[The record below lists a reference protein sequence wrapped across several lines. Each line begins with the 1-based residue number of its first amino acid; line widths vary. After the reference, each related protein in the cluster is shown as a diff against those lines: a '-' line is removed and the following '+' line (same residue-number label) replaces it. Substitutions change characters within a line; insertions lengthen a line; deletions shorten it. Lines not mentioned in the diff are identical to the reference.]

1 MTRLALTL
9 AAVLMAQVTVSHVAL
24 AQDFSNVRS
33 GMLLGIYT
41 SPGYGGMRVSSLI
54 PGYSAEGRLYPGD
67 VLLRVAV
74 DQNQVYRVR
83 SLYEMENAKM
93 MIGPNREAALEIW
106 RPNQGVIYAWVEFT
120 PLYGPAAA
128 ATAAYGAAPTYGSA
142 PAPAQR
148 SYAAQ
153 FRMESEKSGARALFQ
168 GKPSGGYPSQGGN
181 AGGFPGKPATPK
193 FPNVK
198 VPQVKLPHLGHVDP
212 SRLFNR

>member
-9 AAVLMAQVTVSHVAL
+9 AAVLMAQAIASQVAL

-41 SPGYGGMRVSSLI
+41 SPGYGGMQVSSLI

-83 SLYEMENAKM
+83 SLYEMENAKSS
-93 MIGPNREAALEIW
+93 IGPNREAALEIW

-120 PLYGPAAA
+120 PLYGPSAA
-128 ATAAYGAAPTYGSA
+128 ATAAYGAT
-142 PAPAQR
+142 APAQK

-168 GKPSGGYPSQGGN
+168 GKPSGGYPSQGGKGN
-181 AGGFPGKPATPK
+181 AGNFPGKSVPPQ
-193 FPNVK
+193 FPNIK
-198 VPQVKLPHLGHVDP
+198 VPQVKLPNLGHVDP

>member
-9 AAVLMAQVTVSHVAL
+9 ATVLFAQLTVSQVAV

-41 SPGYGGMRVSSLI
+41 TPGYGGMQVSSLI
-54 PGYSAEGRLYPGD
+54 PGYSAEGRLFPRD
-67 VLLRVAV
+67 VLPRVAV

-128 ATAAYGAAPTYGSA
+128 ALLTFAV
-142 PAPAQR
+142 
-148 SYAAQ
+148 
-153 FRMESEKSGARALFQ
+153 ESR
-168 GKPSGGYPSQGGN
+168 
-181 AGGFPGKPATPK
+181 
-193 FPNVK
+193 
-198 VPQVKLPHLGHVDP
+198 
-212 SRLFNR
+212 

>member
-1 MTRLALTL
+1 MMTRLALTL
-9 AAVLMAQVTVSHVAL
+9 ATVLFAQLTVSQVAV

-41 SPGYGGMRVSSLI
+41 TPGYGGMQVSSLI
-54 PGYSAEGRLYPGD
+54 PGYSAEGRLFPGD

-128 ATAAYGAAPTYGSA
+128 ATAAYGAAP
-142 PAPAQR
+142 AQR
-148 SYAAQ
+148 SYSAR
-153 FRMESEKSGARALFQ
+153 FKMESEKSGARALFQ
-168 GKPSGGYPSQGGN
+168 GKPSGGLPSHGGN
-181 AGGFPGKPATPK
+181 SATPK
-193 FPNVK
+193 FPNTNP
-198 VPQVKLPHLGHVDP
+198 PQMKLPHLGHFDP

>member
-9 AAVLMAQVTVSHVAL
+9 AAVLMAQAIVSDVTL

-41 SPGYGGMRVSSLI
+41 SPAYGGMQVSSLI

-83 SLYEMENAKM
+83 SLYEMEDAKM

-120 PLYGPAAA
+120 PLYGPSAAA
-128 ATAAYGAAPTYGSA
+128 PAYGAAAPT
-142 PAPAQR
+142 QR
-148 SYAAQ
+148 SYSAQ

-168 GKPSGGYPSQGGN
+168 GKPSGGLPSQGGNGN
-181 AGGFPGKPATPK
+181 AGGFPGNPVTPK
-193 FPNVK
+193 FPNIK
-198 VPQVKLPHLGHVDP
+198 VPQVNLPNLGHFDP